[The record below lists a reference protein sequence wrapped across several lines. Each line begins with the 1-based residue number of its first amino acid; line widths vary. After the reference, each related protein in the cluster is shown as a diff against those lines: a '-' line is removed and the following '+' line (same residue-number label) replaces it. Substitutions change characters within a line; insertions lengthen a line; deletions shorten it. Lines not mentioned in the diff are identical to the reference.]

1 VIVSHAQLA
10 PCPDN
15 LHVLSHSSSSAMCTY
30 GSLCALNPH
39 SDLSSRSVRADSIH
53 VSMMFAHCG
62 RADGTRTAVF
72 DRGSTHVPRRDIVV
86 NGPPPIRLHLSV
98 HVIVHL
104 VIVLWHSIG
113 DGLLWP
119 SCAWGSG
126 RGRLLRVVLMS
137 TAAAAAAA
145 GRDGA
150 SGAGGGLPCG
160 LPCALA
166 SAGNIIHLKMKIEK
180 ETCYERRA
188 YVQERRRN
196 PCDQLCRMYDHG
208 RGHDT

>member
-1 VIVSHAQLA
+1 VHPWLLECPQPSFRSQFEICACGFHSRQHDVCTLWPCRWHAQIRSA
-10 PCPDN
+10 PI
-15 LHVLSHSSSSAMCTY
+15 SAAISAPIS
-30 GSLCALNPH
+30 GSRPY
-39 SDLSSRSVRADSIH
+39 RT
-53 VSMMFAHCG
+53 
-62 RADGTRTAVF
+62 DGTRTAVF

-145 GRDGA
+145 GRDGP
-150 SGAGGGLPCG
+150 SGAGGGLPC
-160 LPCALA
+160 ALA
-166 SAGNIIHLKMKIEK
+166 SAIQHYTFEK
-180 ETCYERRA
+180 
-188 YVQERRRN
+188 
-196 PCDQLCRMYDHG
+196 
-208 RGHDT
+208 